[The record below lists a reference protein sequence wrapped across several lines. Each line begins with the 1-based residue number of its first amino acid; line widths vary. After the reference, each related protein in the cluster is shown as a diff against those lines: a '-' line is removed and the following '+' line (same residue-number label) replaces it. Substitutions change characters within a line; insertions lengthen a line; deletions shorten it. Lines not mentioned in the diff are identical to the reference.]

1 MASIKDLRGKWRKFV
16 KAIKERPELEA
27 AAGDGAGCSAGGEGF
42 GRWTVSCCKARF
54 STEAYQL
61 YVKYQAGVHDDTST
75 SPTGYTRFLVE
86 TPLNRSPSVSRFE
99 SGSAYAAVSPIETVG
114 KMGEGGARALGPQ
127 TRLRRVRAAASVAAT
142 TRATQRWMW
151 CPSTGH
157 TILSTGSTASWS
169 WCAWLIYCR
178 ARLSRATASTTRRS
192 GTSRLV

>member
-1 MASIKDLRGKWRKFV
+1 MNHVRYRGEYVRDCPYCGSEGTRVARGMLARELSAEAMLRLLNRGWARSGTWVYLPVNAPACCPQYQIRADARSWRPSKNLRGKWRKFV

-86 TPLNRSPSVSRFE
+86 TPLNRSPSVSR
-99 SGSAYAAVSPIETVG
+99 
-114 KMGEGGARALGPQ
+114 
-127 TRLRRVRAAASVAAT
+127 
-142 TRATQRWMW
+142 
-151 CPSTGH
+151 
-157 TILSTGSTASWS
+157 
-169 WCAWLIYCR
+169 
-178 ARLSRATASTTRRS
+178 
-192 GTSRLV
+192 